1 MVILRDCGSLELGSN
16 PGPGPLLPVRFKYLG
31 ISFLFL
37 VIQVVMPDKS
47 RYVYL
52 YLPSQADKERW
63 EKLAK
68 EAKTPLSKFVIEIV
82 EGTLA
87 ENEEFRP
94 RREMM
99 KELTAVKN
107 ENKALRDEL
116 RQKNVVLERYEAEL
130 RRYRSQPFLK
140 EDYKGMRRY
149 SKELVE
155 ILKSRG
161 FLDSYQLLETLGI
174 DPRESES
181 VKAVSHQLEELESY
195 GMVEATPKGWRWTG

>member
-1 MVILRDCGSLELGSN
+1 
-16 PGPGPLLPVRFKYLG
+16 
-31 ISFLFL
+31 
-37 VIQVVMPDKS
+37 MPDKS